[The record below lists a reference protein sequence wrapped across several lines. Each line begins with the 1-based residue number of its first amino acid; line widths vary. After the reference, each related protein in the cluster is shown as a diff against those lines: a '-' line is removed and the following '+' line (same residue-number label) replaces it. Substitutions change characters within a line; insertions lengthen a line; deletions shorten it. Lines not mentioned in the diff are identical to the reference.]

1 MKYLWDFSGSSFSK
15 AKPKQGFMTVTKLAT
30 LRCLFL
36 PLYSKWW
43 MQQTSVS
50 IFILM
55 FCLYISQ
62 LMNIA
67 IYYENSWNYDALD
80 KSTEVIV
87 SFFSFNQY
95 FIRKFLF
102 C

>member
-87 SFFSFNQY
+87 FF
-95 FIRKFLF
+95 FL
-102 C
+102 